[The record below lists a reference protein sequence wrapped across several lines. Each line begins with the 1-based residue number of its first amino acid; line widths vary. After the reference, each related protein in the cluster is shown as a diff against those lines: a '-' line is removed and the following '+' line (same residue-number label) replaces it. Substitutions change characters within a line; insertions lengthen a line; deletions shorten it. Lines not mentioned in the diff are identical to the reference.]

1 VKAVVE
7 EGEIRISIDI
17 DALAYAIENGPVSD
31 TYGTVLV
38 TERETLARWLADRLT
53 SDGHDGVCE
62 LGELVERVVG
72 LAIGNG
78 EQDDMGLDGEEAA

>member
-1 VKAVVE
+1 MKAVVE

-38 TERETLARWLADRLT
+38 TERETFARWLADRLT
-53 SDGHDGVCE
+53 TEGEDAPPLALLIEREIGQAIDG
-62 LGELVERVVG
+62 GEV
-72 LAIGNG
+72 
-78 EQDDMGLDGEEAA
+78 DDMGLQMDEEAA